1 MSTLAFTIDADGI
14 ATLAIDLPGRSQN
27 VLTPAVFTELGA
39 ALDKIIADD
48 GVVGVILTSAKS
60 SGFIAGADLKEI
72 LALIDDGIDAVG
84 AAAWVRNGGDV
95 LRRIET
101 CGKPVVAAINGLA
114 LGGGFE
120 LALACHRRIL
130 VDQPGA
136 VVGLPEVT
144 LGLLPGGGGTQRL
157 PRLIGIEKALPILLE
172 GRGLAPEEALRLGIV
187 DQLAA
192 EGDLIPAARAWLLT
206 RPLAIAPWDV
216 KGFKVPG
223 GAGPLAPHAART
235 FQAGTSRLKATRS
248 RYPAPHAILSA
259 VYEGTQVPFETGL
272 RIEAKYFGLL
282 VADPVSGNLVRSF
295 LRHGEAR
302 KRGSFGTAQVASR
315 AVVKLGVLGAGMMG
329 AGIAN
334 VAAAAGVEVFLLD
347 RTLEAAE
354 RGLGQIRKQRN
365 KEVARGSLPTD
376 KAQAILAR
384 IHPTAR
390 YEDLDGADLIIEAVF
405 ENRKVK
411 ADVTRAAEP
420 HLAKGGVFASNT
432 STLAISSLAANVAD
446 PARFIGLHFFSPV
459 ERMPLVEVIVG
470 KATSDQTVADA
481 LAFVSRLKKVPIV
494 VHDSPGFYT
503 SRVFCTYIDEAM
515 AMLAE
520 GVAPAL
526 IDNAARMLGFPVP
539 PLAVTDEVSLDL
551 QKLVID
557 QAKADGLDTRF
568 LRAHADPVV
577 ETFNRLGRLG
587 RKSGGGFYDYA
598 PDGGKHL
605 WAGLAD
611 LYRPAVTQPSAEE
624 VGKRLLYIQA
634 LESAR
639 CLAEG
644 VIDDPATADVGSVLG
659 IGFPAW
665 TGGALSLISMVG
677 PEAFTRDCATFAAAH
692 GPRFA
697 VPRGLIEGVLAAGG
711 TQRENAA

>member
-1 MSTLAFTIDADGI
+1 MSTLAFTTDADGI
-14 ATLAIDLPGRSQN
+14 ATLAIDIPDRSQN
-27 VLTPAVFTELGA
+27 VLTPALFADLGA
-39 ALDKIIADD
+39 ALDRIVADD
-48 GVVGVILTSAKS
+48 AVIGVIITSAKP

-84 AAAWVRNGGDV
+84 AAAWVRTGADV
-95 LRRIET
+95 FRRMET
-101 CGKPVVAAINGLA
+101 CGKPVVAALNGLA

-130 VDQPGA
+130 VDMPGV

-172 GRGLAPEEALRLGIV
+172 GRSLAPAEALKLGVV

-192 EGDLIPAARAWLLT
+192 KDELIPAARAWLLT
-206 RPLAIAPWDV
+206 RPSAVAPWDV

-223 GAGPLAPHAART
+223 GAGPLAPHAARS
-235 FQAGTSRLKATRS
+235 FQAGTARLKATRS

-259 VYEGTQVPFETGL
+259 VYEGTQVPFDTGL
-272 RIEAKYFGLL
+272 RIETKYFGLL
-282 VADPVSGNLVRSF
+282 AADPVSGNLVRSF
-295 LRHGEAR
+295 LRQSEAR
-302 KRGSFGTAQVASR
+302 KRGAFGTARAASR

-329 AGIAN
+329 AGVAN
-334 VAAAAGVEVFLLD
+334 VAAGAGLEVVLLD

-354 RGLGQIRKQRN
+354 RGLAHARTQRE
-365 KEVARGSLPTD
+365 KEVARGTLSAD
-376 KAQAILAR
+376 KAEATLAR
-384 IHPTAR
+384 IRPTAG
-390 YEDLDGADLIIEAVF
+390 YEDLGGADLIIEAVF
-405 ENRKVK
+405 ENRAVK
-411 ADVTRAAEP
+411 AGVTRAAEP
-420 HLAKGGVFASNT
+420 LLAKGGVFASNT
-432 STLAISSLAANVAD
+432 STLSISSLAVNVAD
-446 PARFIGLHFFSPV
+446 PSRFVGLHFFSPV
-459 ERMPLVEVIVG
+459 ERMSLVEVIVG

-494 VHDSPGFYT
+494 VRDSPGFYT

-526 IDNAARMLGFPVP
+526 MENAARMLGFPVP

-557 QAKADGLDTRF
+557 QAKADGLDARF

-577 ETFNRLGRLG
+577 ERFNALGRLG

-598 PDGGKHL
+598 ADGSKLL
-605 WAGLAD
+605 WPGLAD
-611 LYRPAVTQPSAEE
+611 LYPAAVAQPSAED

-644 VIDDPATADVGSVLG
+644 VIDDTATADLGSVLG

-665 TGGALSLISMVG
+665 TGGALSVIATVG
-677 PEAFTRDCATFAAAH
+677 EDAFLRDCARFAAAH

-697 VPRGLIEGVLAAGG
+697 ITDGLIEQVACVAGTVRRSAA
-711 TQRENAA
+711 